1 MEISLDDRFMSVFR
15 KNGILVLRWKSDT
28 KDLTDDDFK
37 SEATKFVSVVKQN
50 QSKRIMV
57 DMRNFNYTLNPEVIS
72 WRNQNVISVYN
83 EIGVERFAFISE
95 KPTVNQDNP
104 NNTFVTQYFT
114 NEQEA
119 EHWLTV

>member
-1 MEISLDDRFMSVFR
+1 MSVFR